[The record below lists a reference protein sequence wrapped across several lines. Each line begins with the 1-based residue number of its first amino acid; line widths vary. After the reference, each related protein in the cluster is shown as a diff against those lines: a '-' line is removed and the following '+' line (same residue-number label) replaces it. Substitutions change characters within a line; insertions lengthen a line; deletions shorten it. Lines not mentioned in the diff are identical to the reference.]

1 MRKHRLYGVV
11 IAVLLLGNSPFNQKP
26 SASHQDSTGDD
37 PDELA
42 MRLTSAA
49 LPTDQSLLLADD
61 ETPAVGADR
70 PAGTREMEAPWSW
83 VNYESGR
90 TGLPAPPRPLPPP
103 PPPSVTHPAPV
114 VAALRVVPAVVIT
127 KLATTAGV
135 WAALRRCE
143 SGGDYA
149 ENTGNGYYG
158 AYQFSLATWRG
169 LGLGGL
175 PSQASPAV
183 QDRAAERL
191 QARSGWG
198 QWPVCSRRLRLT

>member
-26 SASHQDSTGDD
+26 SASHQGSSGDD
-37 PDELA
+37 PDQLA

-49 LPTDQSLLLADD
+49 LPTDQNLLLADG
-61 ETPAVGADR
+61 EAPTAGAAQ
-70 PAGTREMEAPWSW
+70 PAGTREMEAQWSW
-83 VNYESGR
+83 VTYESGK
-90 TGLPAPPRPLPPP
+90 TALPAPPP
-103 PPPSVTHPAPV
+103 PPPPPPVKHPVPV
-114 VAALRVVPAVVIT
+114 AVAALRVVPAVVT
-127 KLATTAGV
+127 SQRATTAGV

-143 SGGDYA
+143 SGGDYS

-158 AYQFSLATWRG
+158 AYQFSLGTWRG
-169 LGLGGL
+169 LGLEGL

-183 QDRAAERL
+183 QDQAAQRL